1 MVYGG
6 YFCKI
11 VVLSDILSPRTSLIT
26 DIAMNEISLLQVS
39 HNTKERYLITYSFQE
54 WFEFFLTE
62 LF

>member
-39 HNTKERYLITYSFQE
+39 HNTQRTISDNVQFSRMV
-54 WFEFFLTE
+54 
-62 LF
+62 